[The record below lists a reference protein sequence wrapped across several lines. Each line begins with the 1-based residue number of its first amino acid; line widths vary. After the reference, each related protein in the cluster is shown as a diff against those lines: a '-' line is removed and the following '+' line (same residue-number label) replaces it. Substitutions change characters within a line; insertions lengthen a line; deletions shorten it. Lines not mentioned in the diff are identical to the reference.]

1 MRETTGPRVHHN
13 QQQPKQSENI
23 VQRRKYMHP
32 SFQDNE
38 ALKKLEQRILLL
50 EKKNN
55 IRAKVGSSENETHP
69 DFFCARFTLFLITV
83 VIFCA
88 SLFTFGPTLYRST
101 FNHIFLEALYPISLV
116 SWTVHEHVY
125 AGIQT
130 KEVVEGPNK
139 RLNVCTLDGLH
150 YIVSALC
157 FFLCFVHCVFISNF
171 PYILIQFVN
180 GVVALLPYFFLGNLR
195 EALRRHNT
203 HLDDVAVS
211 ALKRGMSVLSLM
223 TFLLSEATGC
233 IGLTSPA
240 FEVPRSCQYA
250 VIDSYILNHIA
261 FLNLFDT
268 VIVET
273 GIVTSRTALIQCRP
287 SIPMSIRLCA
297 AIGGILT
304 VYSIALFSTRFS
316 IKLFIPSETFKK
328 SNRTDPTG
336 FNDFEI
342 TPALPLSL
350 LPVFL
355 WMIINTVIFC
365 NMQTYLKLLAKRDLK
380 KIDQTLANIEQN
392 MVIDNGKD
400 RSNNKESSTYIVVDS
415 GGSDS

>member
-1 MRETTGPRVHHN
+1 MNSSLE
-13 QQQPKQSENI
+13 SE
-23 VQRRKYMHP
+23 V
-32 SFQDNE
+32 
-38 ALKKLEQRILLL
+38 LKRLEQRIVLL

-55 IRAKVGSSENETHP
+55 IRVKVDTSVKDEDETHP
-69 DFFCARFTLFLITV
+69 NFFCARFTLFLITV

-88 SLFTFGPTLYRST
+88 SLFTFGPTLWRST

-130 KEVVEGPNK
+130 KEVLVEGPNK

-157 FFLCFVHCVFISNF
+157 FFLCFVHCIFISNF

-180 GVVALLPYFFLGNLR
+180 GIVALLPYFFLGNLR

-240 FEVPRSCQYA
+240 YEVPKNCQYA
-250 VIDSYILNHIA
+250 IIDSYILNHIA

-297 AIGGILT
+297 AVGGILT

-316 IKLFIPSETFKK
+316 LKLFIPSETFKN

-336 FNDFEI
+336 FNDFDI

-355 WMIINTVIFC
+355 WMIVNTIIFC
-365 NMQTYLKLLAKRDLK
+365 NMQKYLKLLAKRDLK
-380 KIDQTLANIEQN
+380 KMDQEALVDIEKQN
-392 MVIDNGKD
+392 MMMRMDKGKS
-400 RSNNKESSTYIVVDS
+400 RSNNDDVKMEGASAYVVVGS
-415 GGSDS
+415 GGTD

>member
-1 MRETTGPRVHHN
+1 
-13 QQQPKQSENI
+13 
-23 VQRRKYMHP
+23 MHP

-38 ALKKLEQRILLL
+38 ALKKLEQRIILL

-130 KEVVEGPNK
+130 KEVSEGPNK
-139 RLNVCTLDGLH
+139 RLNVCALDGLH

-261 FLNLFDT
+261 FLNLFLSFIFEMT
-268 VIVET
+268 AYEHPKPGRLNVLLGAIKVIVL
-273 GIVTSRTALIQCRP
+273 S
-287 SIPMSIRLCA
+287 
-297 AIGGILT
+297 AI
-304 VYSIALFSTRFS
+304 SLFSEAKGMCLNPFS
-316 IKLFIPSETFKK
+316 
-328 SNRTDPTG
+328 
-336 FNDFEI
+336 
-342 TPALPLSL
+342 
-350 LPVFL
+350 
-355 WMIINTVIFC
+355 
-365 NMQTYLKLLAKRDLK
+365 
-380 KIDQTLANIEQN
+380 KI
-392 MVIDNGKD
+392 
-400 RSNNKESSTYIVVDS
+400 RSQ
-415 GGSDS
+415 